1 MEQNRCIIRQAGV
14 VMALSFVLTLLPVA
28 IPGIPGMP
36 KIGAVPGCGG
46 GALLAADEAPYRT
59 YTFAEVGAIAQNNSN
74 EIIRQKATV
83 IQAENAKESQF
94 SNFQSQVFEFYS
106 NPDTNISEDS
116 LYSLQESYEN
126 AFNNYLDAEESLEK
140 LKPKVSYQAQKLYID
155 ILLGEMQIQIQEME
169 VQRLEN
175 EHELAKVKTAFG
187 VFTQT
192 QLRNA
197 ATQLDRARETLDS
210 LENTRNTNRNTMREY
225 LNLADSV
232 EFGLEN
238 PPVIGPYTQTFEE
251 EEVLA
256 EALKNSL
263 ALKQAQREVE
273 DLTKRIER
281 YEINGQF
288 TQAQNLA
295 VTGPS
300 KDQALKE
307 TKQSLVRT
315 VETVMKEFK
324 GLDAALDK
332 AKESLYDAQ
341 RTLISTSMK
350 QKMGVATI
358 NEWKLAEKA
367 VFTAEMDLFQ
377 AQHNCYLSAK
387 KVILLNDG
395 ILVS

>member
-1 MEQNRCIIRQAGV
+1 MKQNRCNMRHAG
-14 VMALSFVLTLLPVA
+14 MILALSFVLTLLPA
-28 IPGIPGMP
+28 GAPDMPGT
-36 KIGAVPGCGG
+36 GAAQGSRS
-46 GALLAADEAPYRT
+46 GALLAADKAPYRT

-74 EIIRQKATV
+74 EIIRQKAAV
-83 IQAENAKESQF
+83 VQAENSKESQY
-94 SNFQSQVFEFYS
+94 SSFQSQVFEFYS
-106 NPDTNISEDS
+106 NPDTNITEDS
-116 LYSLQESYEN
+116 LYNLQESYEN

-155 ILLGEMQIQIQEME
+155 ILQGELQIQIQEME
-169 VQRLEN
+169 IKRLED

-197 ATQLDRARETLDS
+197 VTQLDRAKETLDS
-210 LENTRNTNRNTMREY
+210 LKNTLNTNRNTMREY

-238 PPVIGPYTQTFEE
+238 PPVIGPYVNAFEE
-251 EEVLA
+251 EKVLA

-281 YEINGQF
+281 YEIQGQY

-307 TKQSLVRT
+307 TKQSLART
-315 VETVMKEFK
+315 VETVMKEFN

-341 RTLISTSMK
+341 RTLISTEMK

-358 NEWKLAEKA
+358 NELKLAEKA
-367 VFTAEMDLFQ
+367 VLTAEMDLFQ
-377 AQHNCYLSAK
+377 AQYNFYLSAK